1 MNLALDYGILN
12 NRIAGSIEFYRTL
25 TTDLLMDRSIP
36 SMTGV
41 DEISDNIGSVQNT
54 GIDFDVRT
62 VNVSKSNFNWQTS
75 FNLSTFKDEIVSLYG
90 DNKDDLGNKWF
101 IGERIDV
108 YYMQESDGIWQT
120 DDDIAAYLFNTASS
134 QLPSAGEAKLVDQ
147 NNDGVLDDEDKVIIG
162 SPSPT
167 LLMGMTNTF
176 RYKNLTFS
184 FFIHSVQGNKRQVD
198 IEELGT
204 YNTYNH
210 NYWTEEN
217 RSNKY
222 VAPNNSGSS
231 SKGDLYYY
239 DANFLRLKDI
249 TLSYKFSESVL
260 NRTKFNSLELSMN
273 LRDIYTLTKFPG
285 DDPEIGSSNQYPV
298 AMSVLFGLRITL

>member
-1 MNLALDYGILN
+1 
-12 NRIAGSIEFYRTL
+12 
-25 TTDLLMDRSIP
+25 MDRSIP

-41 DEISDNIGSVQNT
+41 DEITDNIGSLQNT
-54 GIDFDVRT
+54 GIDIDLRT
-62 VNVSKSNFNWQTS
+62 VNVSKTNFNWQTS

-90 DNKDDLGNKWF
+90 DDEDDIGNEWF

-108 YYMQESDGIWQT
+108 YYTQESDGIWQT

-134 QLPSAGEAKLVDQ
+134 QLPSVGEAKLVDQ
-147 NNDGVLDDEDKVIIG
+147 NSDGTIDDEDKVIIG

-176 RYKNLTFS
+176 SYKNLTFS
-184 FFIHSVQGNKRQVD
+184 FFIHSVHGNKRLVD

-217 RSNKY
+217 RSNEY
-222 VAPNNSGSS
+222 VAPNHSSSS

-249 TLSYKFSESVL
+249 TLSYKFSDYVL
-260 NRTKFNSLELSMN
+260 NRIKINGLELSMN
-273 LRDIYTLTKFPG
+273 LRDIYTLTSFPG

-298 AMSVLFGLRITL
+298 AMSVLFGLRATL